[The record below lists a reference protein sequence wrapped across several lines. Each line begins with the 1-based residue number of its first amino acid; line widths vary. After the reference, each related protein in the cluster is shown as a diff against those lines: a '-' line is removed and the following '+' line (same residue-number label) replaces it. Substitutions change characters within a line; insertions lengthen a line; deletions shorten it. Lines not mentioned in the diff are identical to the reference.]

1 MAIKP
6 CKECG
11 GPVSDKAESCPQC
24 GAKQKKKTS
33 IVAWV
38 ALGILV
44 LAGIGAGLDGTVE
57 NQTESGSNSSDG
69 QAAIAVEKAPEK
81 NWTYEATK
89 DEMRGIESRF
99 ATTVSTNT
107 VDFDFPYNGGSK
119 LILALR
125 KRGSEVDVMV
135 SITKGQ
141 ILCGIQNCEA
151 AFKFDDGA
159 VQSITMSEPDSHASD
174 LLFVA
179 YDKTESKIISQL
191 KNSKKLV
198 IEVPFYQQGK
208 KQFTFDVSG
217 LEWN

>member
-11 GPVSDKAESCPQC
+11 APVSDKAESCPMC
-24 GAKQKKKTS
+24 GAKQPKATS
-33 IVAWV
+33 VLTWV
-38 ALGILV
+38 CVGILG
-44 LAGIGAGLDGTVE
+44 LAAIIWMYSDKTPGTSSGAVSTT
-57 NQTESGSNSSDG
+57 QATESEN
-69 QAAIAVEKAPEK
+69 VKPK
-81 NWTYEATK
+81 NWQYETSK
-89 DEMRGIESRF
+89 DEMRGIESKF

-125 KRGSEVDVMV
+125 KRGSDVDVMV

-141 ILCGIQNCEA
+141 ILCGVKNCEA
-151 AFKFDDGA
+151 AFKFDNGA